1 MGQQLFKKRKKKKR
15 TKKERNLSRI
25 VCTGKELFTSL
36 WHIWHVSGYGSLSMD
51 VDNQVELH

>member
-1 MGQQLFKKRKKKKR
+1 MSQQLFKKRKKEKR

-25 VCTGKELFTSL
+25 VYTGKELFISL
-36 WHIWHVSGYGSLSMD
+36 WHIWRVSGYGSLSMD